1 MNNYT
6 EDIYKHVPFPHC
18 CLFPS
23 TSDAEQHEDLGD
35 GDDSQIHKK
44 MSVLSDICSL
54 NGFLGLFVC
63 LFVWLFFSRQQK
75 QEFQFSYSGFDH

>member
-44 MSVLSDICSL
+44 MSVLSESL
-54 NGFLGLFVC
+54 NGFLGLFFFFVC
-63 LFVWLFFSRQQK
+63 L
-75 QEFQFSYSGFDH
+75 

>member
-6 EDIYKHVPFPHC
+6 ESIYKHVPFPHC

-44 MSVLSDICSL
+44 MSVLSEICSL
-54 NGFLGLFVC
+54 NGFLGLFVF
-63 LFVWLFFSRQQK
+63 LFVCYFFQAAEAGIPVQL
-75 QEFQFSYSGFDH
+75 